1 MPNDL
6 ADCAVRARREDVDTD
21 ASALFFAILTVIVD
35 VFVLGA
41 LIGWVVVHLAPT
53 SSLADR
59 ALRARDLIA
68 PDALW
73 GAALIALV
81 TMLGSLYLSEVADYP
96 PCKLCWYQ
104 RIAMY
109 PLAVILAIA
118 AAKRDRAIARYV
130 APITTI
136 GGAISIYHYQLERF
150 PEQQSLSCALDV
162 PCTTVWIWKF
172 HYISIPAMALS
183 AFAAIAVLVLVART
197 CRVDDEFGGDNE
209 DGRASNADR
218 GASR

>member
-1 MPNDL
+1 M
-6 ADCAVRARREDVDTD
+6 DTD
-21 ASALFFAILTVIVD
+21 TTALFFAILTVIVD
-35 VFVLGA
+35 LFVLGA
-41 LIGWVVVHLAPT
+41 LLGAAVVRFAPT
-53 SSLADR
+53 SDLAER
-59 ALRARDLIA
+59 VLSTRDLLA

-73 GAALIALV
+73 AATVIALV
-81 TMLGSLYLSEVADYP
+81 TMLGSLYLSEIADYP

-109 PLAVILAIA
+109 PLTVILAIA
-118 AAKRDRAIARYV
+118 AATRDRAIARYV
-130 APITTI
+130 VPITAI
-136 GGAISIYHYQLERF
+136 GGAISIYHYQLERL

-183 AFAAIAVLVLVART
+183 AFAAIAMLVVVART

-209 DGRASNADR
+209 DGRASTADR